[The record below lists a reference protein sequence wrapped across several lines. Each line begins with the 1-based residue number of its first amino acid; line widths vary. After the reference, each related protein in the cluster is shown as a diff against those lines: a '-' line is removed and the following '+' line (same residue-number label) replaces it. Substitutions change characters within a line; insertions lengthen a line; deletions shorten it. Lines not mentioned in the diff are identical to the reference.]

1 MKRTLLILLVCLC
14 SACSPAISS
23 PTASPSIPPGNYSA
37 TKLYQLT
44 AELLTATALSPK
56 NDATVNAIV
65 STKYAMG
72 TAMAETMTAIP
83 TLTLTATIPPL
94 SPKCMAHDLQASFTG
109 TNGATQSITFGVSV
123 TNVKGSPC
131 FLPLW
136 PQAVLVDA
144 SGNAL
149 DIQYSFIGHDN
160 LPYDAHATLGLPVDK
175 TAYFGFQWGNWCM
188 PAVVAGVFV
197 RVSLPGDGDRLN
209 IPTGLTAGGVCNAS
223 SSPSWVG
230 VFPFTLP

>member
-1 MKRTLLILLVCLC
+1 V
-14 SACSPAISS
+14 
-23 PTASPSIPPGNYSA
+23 
-37 TKLYQLT
+37 
-44 AELLTATALSPK
+44 SPK

-65 STKYAMG
+65 STKYAGG
-72 TAMAETMTAIP
+72 TTMAETMTAMP
-83 TLTLTATIPPL
+83 TETLTPTIPPI
-94 SPKCMAHDLQASFTG
+94 SPLCTSHDLQASFTG

-123 TNVKGSPC
+123 TNLKGSPC
-131 FLPLW
+131 FFPLW

-149 DIQYSFIGHDN
+149 DILYSFIRLDN
-160 LPYDAHATLGLPVDK
+160 MPYDANARLGLPIDK

-197 RVSLPGDGDRLN
+197 RVRLPGDGGTIK
-209 IPTGLTAGGVCNAS
+209 IPTGLTAGGACNAS

-230 VFPFTLP
+230 VFPFTMP